1 MKNSIKTFR
10 LFSMAALALVM
21 AACSSNDDMIQ
32 QQTAQPQG
40 KKMHFTATIEAPN
53 SDAITR
59 TTATLD
65 KDANNK
71 DIIKMAWEVGDDIAL
86 VHSGKMDRAKVTAVD
101 ETTGAATI
109 EGVTPWKQTPTT
121 GEAVTLVYPEHMVA
135 NIPPVEPWDY
145 TPPIH
150 IYYDYNGTFNGIF
163 NHGFLDWR
171 EGKSTFSVDGDNIT
185 LSSRVKMASNIA
197 IWKLT
202 LQDDAATPN
211 ALSATNVSIKIETST
226 TSTTE
231 VANVSNNSGMSEY
244 YMCMIPATIPEG
256 DLVIE
261 AKVGSDT
268 YTYTKAGGVSL
279 TAGKFYQSTVTLSK
293 H

>member
-1 MKNSIKTFR
+1 MKISIKTFR

-71 DIIKMAWEVGDDIAL
+71 DIIKVAWQVGDDIAL
-86 VHSGKMDRAKVTAVD
+86 VHSGKMDKAKVTAVD

-109 EGVTPWKQTPTT
+109 VSPENWSEEAPVD
-121 GEAVTLVYPEHMVA
+121 GEAVTLVYPYHMVA
-135 NIPPVEPWDY
+135 ALTPVEPWDY
-145 TPPIH
+145 MPAKNL
-150 IYYDYNGTFNGIF
+150 YSDYDGTFNGIF

-171 EGKSTFSVDGDNIT
+171 EGKSTFSVVGDNIT

-197 IWKLT
+197 VWKLT
-202 LQDDAATPN
+202 LQDET
-211 ALSATNVSIKIETST
+211 SAPLIAKSVSIDIDDIS
-226 TSTTE
+226 SSRNL
-231 VANVSNNSGMSEY
+231 AYVSNNSGLSEY
-244 YMCMIPATIPEG
+244 YMCLVPAEIREG
-256 DLVIE
+256 DLNIQ
-261 AKVGSDT
+261 ATVGSD
-268 YTYTKAGGVSL
+268 YYNYMKAGGISL
-279 TAGKFYQSTVTLSK
+279 TAGKFYQSTVTLTK
-293 H
+293 Y

>member
-10 LFSMAALALVM
+10 LFSMAAMALVM
-21 AACSSNDDMIQ
+21 AACSNDDMIQ
-32 QQTAQPQG
+32 QQPAQPLG

-71 DIIKMAWEVGDDIAL
+71 DIIKVAWKVGDDIAL
-86 VHSGKMDRAKVTAVD
+86 VHSGKIDYALVTAVD
-101 ETTGAATI
+101 ATTGAATI
-109 EGVTPWKQTPTT
+109 EAVTPWKQTPTT

-150 IYYDYNGTFNGIF
+150 TYYDYNGTFNGIF

-226 TSTTE
+226 TSTTQ
-231 VANVSNNSGMSEY
+231 VANVSNNSGLSEY

-261 AKVGSDT
+261 ATVGSDT

-279 TAGKFYQSTVTLSK
+279 TAGKFYQSTVTLTK
-293 H
+293 Q

>member
-21 AACSSNDDMIQ
+21 AACSNDDMIQ
-32 QQTAQPQG
+32 QQPAQPQG

-71 DIIKMAWEVGDDIAL
+71 DIIKMAWMQNDQIAL
-86 VHSGKMDRAKVTAVD
+86 VHNGVIDYALVTTVD
-101 ETTGAATI
+101 ATTGAATI
-109 EGVTPWKQTPTT
+109 EGVTPWNKTPTT
-121 GEAVTLVYPEHMVA
+121 GEAVTLVHPYHMVDDPA
-135 NIPPVEPWDY
+135 PVEPWDY
-145 TPPIH
+145 SPRIFLFNW
-150 IYYDYNGTFNGIF
+150 YDGTFNDLF
-163 NHGFLDWR
+163 STWALDWR
-171 EGKSTFSVDGDNIT
+171 EGKSTFSVVGDNIT

-211 ALSATNVSIKIETST
+211 ALSATNVSIKIETSP

-231 VANVSNNSGMSEY
+231 VANVSNNSGLSEY

-279 TAGKFYQSTVTLSK
+279 TAGKFYQSTVTLTK
-293 H
+293 F

>member
-1 MKNSIKTFR
+1 MKISIKTFR

-32 QQTAQPQG
+32 QQPAQPQG

-71 DIIKMAWEVGDDIAL
+71 DIIKVAWQVGDDIAL

-109 EGVTPWKQTPTT
+109 EGVTPWTQTPTA
-121 GEAVTLVYPEHMVA
+121 GEAVTLVYPVHMVA
-135 NIPPVEPWDY
+135 ALTPVEPWDY
-145 TPPIH
+145 MPAK
-150 IYYDYNGTFNGIF
+150 YLYSDYDGTFNGIF

-202 LQDDAATPN
+202 LLDET
-211 ALSATNVSIKIETST
+211 SAPLIAKSVSIDIDDIS
-226 TSTTE
+226 SFRNL
-231 VANVSNNSGMSEY
+231 AYVSNNSGLSEY
-244 YMCMIPATIPEG
+244 YMCLVPAEIREG
-256 DLVIE
+256 DLNIQ
-261 AKVGSDT
+261 ATVGSD
-268 YTYTKAGGVSL
+268 YYNYKKAGGISL
-279 TAGKFYQSTVTLSK
+279 TAGKFYQSTVTLTK
-293 H
+293 Y